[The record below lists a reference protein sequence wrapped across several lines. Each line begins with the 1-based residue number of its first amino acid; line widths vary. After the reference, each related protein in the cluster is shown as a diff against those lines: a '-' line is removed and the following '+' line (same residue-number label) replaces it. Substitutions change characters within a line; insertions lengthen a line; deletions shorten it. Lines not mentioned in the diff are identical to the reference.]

1 MKTYGKVMEYDGYN
15 GIIKAIDGK
24 DYLLMNSEA
33 IDGDLKA
40 NDNVSF
46 EPDVFETP
54 EYKENVA
61 RFVKR
66 LVKTEKKS
74 K

>member
-15 GIIKAIDGK
+15 GYIKSIDGK
-24 DYLLMNSEA
+24 DYLLMDMEVEGNE
-33 IDGDLKA
+33 IKPG
-40 NDNVSF
+40 DNVSF
-46 EPDVFETP
+46 EPDTFETP

-61 RFVKR
+61 RFVRK
-66 LVKTEKKS
+66 LEKEEKKS